1 MRARSKR
8 LTGLIAL
15 AGASLLVVSACSSS
29 KSTSNGGPAYSPG
42 YAECQTKPDECNSGA
57 RQDGGQIIIA
67 LGKVLPNFNVNAD
80 DGNLVETVEAM
91 NLLLP
96 GTYVFLPS
104 GAIQWNKD
112 MLVEEPKVTSTS
124 PQTVVYKI
132 KPTAKWDDGTPISAK
147 DFIYAWKT
155 LDGHDK
161 KLNPASTTGYELIDT
176 VVGSDN
182 DATVTVTYKTP
193 YPDWRGLFTG
203 LYPAQVAAKAGDI
216 STDAGLEASWKA
228 FYDQPTWTGGAY
240 KVTGYNKDTQIEFS
254 KNPAWYGADKPTL
267 DKIILKFI
275 TDPAQQL
282 PALKN
287 KEIQGFNVQP
297 NLDLYNGL
305 KDLPGVNY
313 EITSGYT
320 WEHIDVNTKSPGLD
334 DPVLREAIFDAINR
348 QAIIDKTVKGYF
360 PNAKPLG
367 SHNFV
372 SSEKNNYIDVLSK
385 VAPDQGNG
393 KVAEA
398 KAKLEAA
405 GYKIDGGQLKDKTGK
420 NVGPFTLV
428 HTGTKARGD
437 TSQVVQS
444 QLKEIGITITD
455 KVTDDLSGS
464 LANEDFNLI
473 LFAWAASPLKSGNLD
488 LWKTGGGNNFTQWGD
503 ASVDELLKQSATEL
517 DPVKMVATQNQAD
530 EAITKAAVV
539 LPLYDK
545 PNLNVVTD
553 QYVNI
558 RDNNSGS
565 YFTYNIQ
572 QWGVKQS

>member
-15 AGASLLVVSACSSS
+15 AGASLLVVSACSS
-29 KSTSNGGPAYSPG
+29 KSNSNGGPAYSPG
-42 YAECQTKPDECNSGA
+42 YAECLTKPDDCNSGA
-57 RQDGGQIIIA
+57 RQEGGQIIIA
-67 LGKVLPNFNVNAD
+67 LGKTLPNFNINAD
-80 DGNLVETVEAM
+80 DGNLVESVEAM

-96 GTYVFLPS
+96 GAYYFLPS

-112 MLVEEPKVTSTS
+112 MLVEEPKVTSDS
-124 PQTVVYKI
+124 PQTIQYKI
-132 KPTAKWDDGTPISAK
+132 KPTAKWDDGTAISAK

-155 LDGHDK
+155 LNGHDK
-161 KLNPASTTGYELIDT
+161 QLNPAGTTGYDQIDT

-182 DATVTVTYKTP
+182 DATVTVTFKTP
-193 YPDWRGLFTG
+193 YPDWKGLFTG
-203 LYPAQVAAKAGDI
+203 LYPAHIAAKSGDI
-216 STDAGLEASWKA
+216 TTDAGLESSWKA
-228 FYDQPTWTGGAY
+228 FYDQPTWSGGPY
-240 KVTGYNKDTQIEFS
+240 KVSAYNKDTQIEFS
-254 KNPAWYGADKPTL
+254 KNPGWYGADKPTL

-287 KEIQGFNVQP
+287 KEIDGFNVQP

-305 KDLPGVNY
+305 QGARRASTTRSLPATPGS
-313 EITSGYT
+313 TST
-320 WEHIDVNTKSPGLD
+320 STPRRPVLD
-334 DPVLREAIFDAINR
+334 DPVLREAIFDAIDR
-348 QAIIDKTVKGYF
+348 QAIIDKTVKPYF

-372 SSEKNNYIDVLSK
+372 DSEKNNYVDVLAK

-393 KVAEA
+393 KADAA
-398 KAKLEAA
+398 KTKLLAA
-405 GYKIDGGQLKDKTGK
+405 GYTLDGGQLKDKAGK
-420 NVGPFTLV
+420 AVGPFTLV

-464 LANEDFNLI
+464 LAEEDFDLI
-473 LFAWAASPLKSGNLD
+473 LFAWAASPLKSGNVD

-503 ASVDELLKQSATEL
+503 PSVDKLLKQSATEL
-517 DPVKMVATQNQAD
+517 DAKKATDQQNQAD
-530 EAITKAAVV
+530 ETITKAAVV
-539 LPLYDK
+539 LPLYSK
-545 PNLNVVTD
+545 PNLQVVTNKF
-553 QYVNI
+553 VNI

-565 YFTYNIQ
+565 YFTYNTQ
-572 QWGVKQS
+572 LWGVKQS

>member
-15 AGASLLVVSACSSS
+15 AGASLLVVSACSS

-42 YAECQTKPDECNSGA
+42 YAECLTKPDDCNSGA
-57 RQDGGQIIIA
+57 RQEGGQIILA
-67 LGKVLPNFNVNAD
+67 LGKLLPNFNVNAD

-91 NLLLP
+91 NLVLP
-96 GTYVFLPS
+96 GAYYFLPS
-104 GAIQWNKD
+104 GTIAWNKD
-112 MLVEEPKVTSTS
+112 MLAEEPKVTADS
-124 PQTVVYKI
+124 PQTIQYKI

-161 KLNPASTTGYELIDT
+161 KLNPASTTGYDQIDS

-203 LYPAQVAAKAGDI
+203 LYPAQVAAKSGDI

-228 FYDQPTWTGGAY
+228 FYEQPTYSAGPY
-240 KVTGYNKDTQIEFS
+240 KVSAYNKDTQIEFT
-254 KNPAWYGADKPTL
+254 KNPTWYGADKPTL

-282 PALKN
+282 PALQN
-287 KEIQGFNVQP
+287 KEIDGFNVQP

-305 KDLPGVNY
+305 KQLTGVNY

-320 WEHIDVNTKSPGLD
+320 WEHIDVNTKAAGLD
-334 DPVLREAIFDAINR
+334 DPVLREAIFDAIDR

-372 SSEKNNYIDVLSK
+372 DSEKTNYIDILSK

-393 KVAEA
+393 KADAA
-398 KAKLEAA
+398 KTKLLAA
-405 GYKIDGGQLKDKTGK
+405 GYTLDGGQLKNKDGK
-420 NVGPFTLV
+420 AVGPFNLV

-437 TSQVVQS
+437 TSQVVQA
-444 QLKEIGITITD
+444 QLKAIGITIND

-464 LANEDFNLI
+464 LANEDFDLI
-473 LFAWAASPLKSGNLD
+473 LFAWAASPLKSGNAD

-503 ASVDELLKQSATEL
+503 SAVDALLKQSTTEL
-517 DPVKMVATQNQAD
+517 DPTKMTAQQNQAD
-530 EAITKAAVV
+530 ETITKAAVV
-539 LPLYDK
+539 LPLYSK
-545 PNLNVVTD
+545 PNLQVVTD
-553 QYVNI
+553 KFVNI

-565 YFTYNIQ
+565 YFTYNTQ